1 MVDFESELCME
12 TVFNSNLNSK
22 TMSLEL
28 RYFFLARGERD
39 ILQAMGDEKIPP
51 HHR

>member
-1 MVDFESELCME
+1 MLDFESELCME

-39 ILQAMGDEKIPP
+39 TLQAIEG
-51 HHR
+51 